1 MAAFSLTASGVKVS
15 EDGIVNTT
23 TAKEAITAG
32 QAITSD
38 GYVVDPEDQL
48 KLNVAGIAVT
58 SAAVD
63 DQVVYCNGGSI
74 NVSDTLTACRQ
85 ILAAPSG
92 QLQYDDDLLVGDYYI
107 IVGYTTTT
115 SELYIFLQNTQF
127 IKA

>member
-1 MAAFSLTASGVKVS
+1 MAAFSLTASGIKVAD
-15 EDGIVNTT
+15 DGLISTL

-38 GYVVDPEDQL
+38 GYVVDPEDTQ

-58 SAAVD
+58 SAAID
-63 DQVVYCNGGSI
+63 DKVVYCYDGSI
-74 NVSDTLTACRQ
+74 TVTDTLTSTRQ
-85 ILAAPSG
+85 IIAAPSG

-115 SELYIFLQNTQF
+115 GILYVHVENTGYL
-127 IKA
+127 KA